1 MWIFDAINIFSKGI
15 ITMADSN
22 ADKIAQI
29 KAFEEQQAAN
39 AAKQRDLRS
48 KAYSLPEGAERDAL
62 LAQRE
67 QLRQEN
73 KDIESRIQQVAPDSA
88 SDAIYEGPDRNSGQ
102 QVYVNPVTGKRFVS
116 SEPPTDS
123 QKSNSLPFDGEQ
135 SDKAR
140 ETAIADDNK
149 AAQQGYAGYP
159 EPAADK
165 PANEDPAAPME
176 QETVDSEPL
185 PAAEETQT
193 YADYD
198 IPPAVSSDEDTEAAR
213 ADLMNDIDA
222 AQDANLRELLGQN
235 DNVASSIMGSVDQV
249 RSSPTRNAP
258 RNQRQKDDWRIR
270 LSLAPSAKYLYKN
283 PNIKVSDLLYPLTGT
298 DGVIFP
304 YMPQINSSYKA
315 NYDPSDLTHSNF
327 KTFFYKNSSVEEI
340 QIVADFTAQDSSEA
354 NYMLAVI
361 HFFKSVT
368 KMFYGQDGKNGGPRS
383 GTPPPLCYL
392 NGLGTYQFNDHP
404 VLVSSFTYSLPN
416 DVDYIRAGASA
427 AIAGQ
432 NTDSTSTKQSSG
444 FSFDL
449 SSIRAK
455 ISGLTKGSISNEPQ
469 FNSLSKANATYVPTK
484 IQITLGLL
492 PVVTRNDMSKN
503 FSLEDYAT
511 GKLLKGSERNG
522 RGIW

>member
-15 ITMADSN
+15 NTMADSVDQ
-22 ADKIAQI
+22 ADAALKSADAAWTAARSKIHPSNTLNRRINLLKSDGADNPSSPDHAAYLNYKNQYD
-29 KAFEEQQAAN
+29 AAVAEEA
-39 AAKQRDLRS
+39 AAKQEYLAAQENYK
-48 KAYSLPEGAERDAL
+48 KAYSSQD
-62 LAQRE
+62 
-67 QLRQEN
+67 QEP
-73 KDIESRIQQVAPDSA
+73 K
-88 SDAIYEGPDRNSGQ
+88 
-102 QVYVNPVTGKRFVS
+102 TGTT
-116 SEPPTDS
+116 E
-123 QKSNSLPFDGEQ
+123 
-135 SDKAR
+135 
-140 ETAIADDNK
+140 
-149 AAQQGYAGYP
+149 
-159 EPAADK
+159 
-165 PANEDPAAPME
+165 
-176 QETVDSEPL
+176 EPL
-185 PAAEETQT
+185 REPSSPPQSPTEENTTGNPSPAQAVTDETGPPAENFQPQEVSTSTDNTYADYDQPTTT

-198 IPPAVSSDEDTEAAR
+198 IPPAVSSSEDTEAAR

-249 RSSPTRNAP
+249 RSSPTRNLP

-404 VLVSSFTYSLPN
+404 VLVTSFSYNLPN

-432 NTDSTSTKQSSG
+432 NTGSTSPKQSSG

-484 IQITLGLL
+484 IQITIGLL